1 MLVNIP
7 DYEGLNNAALSQHFF
22 AWEKTQNIISA
33 FQESYPDEKFFS
45 EEREE
50 YIQQCQRDLRVYY
63 SVIQQSNELALKA
76 KLCKVSPFLL
86 LLGGETKFKSSEK
99 DIDFSSLRTLS
110 AIDLVGVVKSLT
122 SEELSDKFVSLF
134 SDLRVC
140 RNAMMHLDASQKNLE
155 PNDLL
160 RLLLTFYIELWPD
173 RNWLSDRAS
182 FGTDGYEAY
191 FDDGKHFTILGS
203 VIREWSDT
211 NKLISKGEFKKLFG
225 ITKSK
230 RRYICF
236 NCISETERGWNDWDS
251 KSVGLAHLISKTK
264 LQCLLCENE
273 FLVERQPCSKGVKCK
288 GDVIAH
294 STEASAGSCHT
305 CSHHPFEI

>member
-134 SDLRVC
+134 SDL
-140 RNAMMHLDASQKNLE
+140 
-155 PNDLL
+155 
-160 RLLLTFYIELWPD
+160 LWPD